1 MTGTPAAPQSAP
13 IQGFAQCH
21 VGIVSHL
28 RELARL
34 PALLDP
40 ARQARQIAGQT
51 LKFFPSVVFEHH
63 AEEERE
69 LFPAVLSAADKGQE
83 RDKVQAIVER
93 LTREH
98 RRIEAAWS
106 ALERPLKAVAKGGQA
121 DLGDAAV
128 AALVNDY
135 LGHARYEEEV
145 FLPLSQEILGR
156 NDKRMAA
163 LGMSLHLRH
172 AVPELLKKSG
182 FRG

>member
-1 MTGTPAAPQSAP
+1 MSDTSAASEGAP
-13 IQGFAQCH
+13 IRSFAQCH

-28 RELARL
+28 QELARL
-34 PALLDP
+34 PALLEP
-40 ARQARQIAGQT
+40 ARQARQIASEM
-51 LKFFPSVVFEHH
+51 LSFFRSVVFEHH

-69 LFPAVLSAADKGQE
+69 LFPAVVAGADKGEE
-83 RDKVQAIVER
+83 RDRVQGIVDR

-98 RRIEAAWS
+98 RQIEAAWS
-106 ALERPLKAVAKGGQA
+106 TLERALKAVAKGGET
-121 DLGDAAV
+121 DLDETAV

-172 AVPELLKKSG
+172 AVPELLRESG

>member
-1 MTGTPAAPQSAP
+1 MSGPPAAPDSAP

-28 RELARL
+28 QELARL
-34 PALLDP
+34 PALLEP
-40 ARQARQIAGQT
+40 ARQARQVADET
-51 LKFFPSVVFEHH
+51 LKFFRDVVYEHH

-69 LFPAVLSAADKGQE
+69 LFPAVLASAHKGDE
-83 RDKVQAIVER
+83 RDKVQVIVDR
-93 LTREH
+93 LTHEH
-98 RRIEAAWS
+98 RQIEAAWS
-106 ALERPLKAVAKGGQA
+106 ALERPLKAVARGGDA
-121 DLGDAAV
+121 ELDAAAV

-135 LGHARYEEEV
+135 LGHARYEEGV

-156 NDKRMAA
+156 NSNRMAA

-172 AVPELLKKSG
+172 AVPELLKERG

>member
-1 MTGTPAAPQSAP
+1 MSDTSAAPESTP
-13 IQGFAQCH
+13 VHSFAQCH

-28 RELARL
+28 QELARL
-34 PALLDP
+34 PALLEP
-40 ARQARQIAGQT
+40 ARQARQIASEM
-51 LKFFPSVVFEHH
+51 LRFFRGVVFEHH

-69 LFPAVLSAADKGQE
+69 LFPAVVAGADKGEE
-83 RDKVQAIVER
+83 RDRVRGIVDR

-98 RRIEAAWS
+98 RQIEAAWS
-106 ALERPLKAVAKGGQA
+106 TLERALKVVAKGGETNL
-121 DLGDAAV
+121 DETAV

-156 NDKRMAA
+156 NDNRMAA

-172 AVPELLKKSG
+172 AVSELLRESG

>member
-1 MTGTPAAPQSAP
+1 MSDTSAAPDNAP
-13 IQGFAQCH
+13 IQSFAQCH

-28 RELARL
+28 QQLARL
-34 PALLDP
+34 PALLEP
-40 ARQARQIAGQT
+40 ARQARQIAGET
-51 LKFFPSVVFEHH
+51 LKFFRVAVYEHH

-69 LFPAVLSAADKGQE
+69 LFPAVLSSAHKGEE
-83 RDKVQAIVER
+83 RDKVQLIVER

-98 RRIEAAWS
+98 RQIEAAWS
-106 ALERPLKAVAKGGQA
+106 ALERALKAVAKGSES
-121 DLGDAAV
+121 DLDETAV
-128 AALVNDY
+128 AALVSDY

-156 NDKRMAA
+156 NGNRMAA

-172 AVPELLKKSG
+172 AVPELLRTRG

>member
-1 MTGTPAAPQSAP
+1 MSTTPAAPESAP
-13 IQGFAQCH
+13 VQGFAQCH

-28 RELARL
+28 KELARL
-34 PALLDP
+34 PALLEP
-40 ARQARQIAGQT
+40 ARQARQIAGET
-51 LKFFPSVVFEHH
+51 LKFFRSVVFEHH

-69 LFPAVLSAADKGQE
+69 LFPAVLSSADKGE
-83 RDKVQAIVER
+83 EHDKVRGIVER

-98 RRIEAAWS
+98 RQIEAAWS
-106 ALERPLKAVAKGGQA
+106 ALERALKAVAKGGEA
-121 DLGDAAV
+121 DLDDAAV

-156 NDKRMAA
+156 NDNRMAA

-172 AVPELLKKSG
+172 AVPELLRESG